1 MVSLSAEMAGVHA
14 LGFYQVDFSHK
25 KWITWL
31 KSGLLFVPRGVPV
44 MPVEFLNT
52 DF

>member
-1 MVSLSAEMAGVHA
+1 MVSLSAEMAGVRA

-25 KWITWL
+25 KWITRL
-31 KSGLLFVPRGVPV
+31 KSGLFFVQQGVTMV
-44 MPVEFLNT
+44 QVEFLNT